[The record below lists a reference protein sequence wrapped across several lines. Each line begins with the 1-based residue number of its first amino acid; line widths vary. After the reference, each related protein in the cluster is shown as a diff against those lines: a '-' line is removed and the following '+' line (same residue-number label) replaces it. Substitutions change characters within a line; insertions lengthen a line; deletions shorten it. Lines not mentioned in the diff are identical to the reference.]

1 MMIPVDVLHLLF
13 NVELIRWSVTWE
25 PITMAARWQVHVLTM
40 MIPVDVLN
48 LMLNVELIR
57 WSVTMDI
64 MLMAARW
71 EVTV

>member
-40 MIPVDVLN
+40 MIPVDVLH
-48 LMLNVELIR
+48 LPLNVELIR
-57 WSVTMDI
+57 WSVTWGPI
-64 MLMAARW
+64 TMAARW
-71 EVTV
+71 QVPA